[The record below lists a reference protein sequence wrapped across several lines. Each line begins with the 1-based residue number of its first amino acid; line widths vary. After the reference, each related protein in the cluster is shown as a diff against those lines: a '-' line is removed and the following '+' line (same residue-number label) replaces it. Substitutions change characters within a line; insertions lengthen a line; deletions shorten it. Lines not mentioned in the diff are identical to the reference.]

1 MVDNIGEENLDWS
14 STASLEN
21 ICYRP
26 NTELVSAAAPNTHQ
40 RRTTQDPEK
49 ESEDGVDYA

>member
-49 ESEDGVDYA
+49 ESEDGVDCA

>member
-1 MVDNIGEENLDWS
+1 MVDKIGVENFDWS

-26 NTELVSAAAPNTHQ
+26 NTEPVSAAAPNTHQ
-40 RRTTQDPEK
+40 RQATQDPKK
-49 ESEDGVDYA
+49 ESEDGVDCA